1 MAQARKTGGA
11 RGTPG
16 KKAPARQPR
25 PRKAPRAA
33 APKDSTKA
41 SRPMTTDVHYAEAR
55 AAILA
60 AALPDIP
67 FDGWTGR
74 SLRQAAGKAGIEQG
88 LARLAFP
95 GGTVD
100 LVRYFIADGD
110 RRMEAELAR
119 HDLAAM
125 KVRERITFAV
135 RTRLEVDEDNREAL
149 RRATAYLALPTS
161 GAAGVRAL
169 YGTVDAIWRACGDTS
184 TDYNFYTK
192 RLILSG
198 VFSSTAAVWFG
209 DDSEGFEK
217 TWAFLDRRI
226 ADVMQIEK
234 VKGTAEKVLSRVP
247 SPLGLV
253 SRLRYPLGR

>member
-1 MAQARKTGGA
+1 
-11 RGTPG
+11 
-16 KKAPARQPR
+16 
-25 PRKAPRAA
+25 
-33 APKDSTKA
+33 
-41 SRPMTTDVHYAEAR
+41 MTAEKHYANAR
-55 AAILA
+55 TQILK
-60 AALPDIP
+60 AALPDVP
-67 FDGWTGR
+67 FDGWTGKSMR
-74 SLRQAAGKAGIEQG
+74 NAAKKAGVESG

-95 GGTVD
+95 GGTAD
-100 LVRYFIADGD
+100 LVSYFVADGD
-110 RRMEAELAR
+110 KRMAAKLAKA
-119 HDLAAM
+119 DLPAM

-135 RTRLEVDEDNREAL
+135 RTRLEVDEKNREAL

-161 GAAGVRAL
+161 GTAGVRAL
-169 YGTVDAIWRACGDTS
+169 YGTVDAIWRAAGDTS

-198 VFSSTAAVWFG
+198 VYSSTLAVWFG
-209 DDSEGFEK
+209 DDTDGFEK

-234 VKGTAEKVLSRVP
+234 VKGQAEKIIGALP

>member
-1 MAQARKTGGA
+1 
-11 RGTPG
+11 
-16 KKAPARQPR
+16 
-25 PRKAPRAA
+25 
-33 APKDSTKA
+33 
-41 SRPMTTDVHYAEAR
+41 MTTEEHYAQVR
-55 AAILA
+55 AAILE
-60 AALPDIP
+60 AALPDVA

-74 SLRQAAGKAGIEQG
+74 TLRNAAASAGIEPG

-110 RRMEAELAR
+110 RRMEEELAR
-119 HDLAAM
+119 HDLDAM
-125 KVRERITFAV
+125 RVRARITFAV
-135 RTRLEVDEDNREAL
+135 RTRLEVDVENREAL

-161 GAAGVRAL
+161 GTAGVRAL

-192 RLILSG
+192 RLILAG

-209 DDSEGFEK
+209 DDSENFEK

-234 VKGTAEKVLSRVP
+234 VKGTAEKVLSRLP
-247 SPLGLV
+247 SPLSLV
-253 SRLRYPLGR
+253 VRLRYPLGR

>member
-1 MAQARKTGGA
+1 MAKTATTKGPARKA
-11 RGTPG
+11 KVAQKSSSR
-16 KKAPARQPR
+16 R
-25 PRKAPRAA
+25 PNREGETA
-33 APKDSTKA
+33 
-41 SRPMTTDVHYAEAR
+41 MTADQHYETVR

-60 AALPDIP
+60 AALPDVP
-67 FDGWTGR
+67 FDGWTGKSMR
-74 SLRQAAGKAGIEQG
+74 NAAKKAGVEGG

-100 LVRYFIADGD
+100 LVSYFAADGD
-110 RRMEAELAR
+110 RRMAEELAL

-135 RTRLEVDEDNREAL
+135 RTRLEVDEENREAL

-161 GAAGVRAL
+161 GTAGVRAL
-169 YGTVDAIWRACGDTS
+169 YATVDAIWRAAGDTS

-198 VFSSTAAVWFG
+198 VYSSTLAIWFG

-226 ADVMQIEK
+226 SDVMQIEK
-234 VKGTAEKVLSRVP
+234 VKGRAEKILKAIP